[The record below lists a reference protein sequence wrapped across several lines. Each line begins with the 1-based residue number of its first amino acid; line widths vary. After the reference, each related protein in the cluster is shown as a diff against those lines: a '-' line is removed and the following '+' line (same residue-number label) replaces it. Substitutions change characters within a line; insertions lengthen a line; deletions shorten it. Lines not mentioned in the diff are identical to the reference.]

1 MDRLSGGKRR
11 GTVLATLALLCGGC
25 PSAPKEGPPPAESF
39 AIASAAPRALGA
51 LAAGTDAAPRALTS
65 PGGPLRAEP
74 DEAVPGPD
82 GEELDGGIETPDAGG
97 PAPEDLPL

>member
-1 MDRLSGGKRR
+1 MDRLSAGELR
-11 GTVLATLALLCGGC
+11 GAAALTLALACVGC

-65 PGGPLRAEP
+65 PGPLRADP
-74 DEAVPGPD
+74 DEAVPDPD
-82 GEELDGGIETPDAGG
+82 DEEPDAGVASPDAG
-97 PAPEDLPL
+97 SGPEDLPL